1 MISLDAIDRRIL
13 ERLQHDGRLSNAD
26 LAEQV
31 GLSSSPC
38 WRRVKALEEAGV
50 IKGYAAQVDA
60 KSVGLSV
67 NVFMSVSLTTQ
78 TEKALKDFER
88 AAAERPEVMECYLMT
103 GDSDYL
109 LRIVVPD
116 LEAYERFV
124 MDFTKIQGIAQ
135 IRSSFALR
143 PVKQG
148 AALPLGVSGR
158 WVTRCRRPERSRP
171 WGGAVEG
178 PLFRRTMCRNE
189 KRSFDCAPS
198 ALRSRRRRLL

>member
-13 ERLQHDGRLSNAD
+13 DRLQKEGRLSNAD

-31 GLSSSPC
+31 G
-38 WRRVKALEEAGV
+38 V
-50 IKGYAAQVDA
+50 IKGYAARIDA
-60 KSVGLSV
+60 RSVGLSV

-78 TEKALKDFER
+78 VEKALQAFER

-109 LRIVVPD
+109 LRVVVPD

-124 MDFTKIQGIAQ
+124 MDFTKIAGIAQ

-148 AALPLGVSGR
+148 AALPLGV
-158 WVTRCRRPERSRP
+158 T
-171 WGGAVEG
+171 
-178 PLFRRTMCRNE
+178 
-189 KRSFDCAPS
+189 KAPG
-198 ALRSRRRRLL
+198 

>member
-13 ERLQHDGRLSNAD
+13 DRLQKEGRLSNAD

-50 IKGYAAQVDA
+50 IKGYAAQLDA

-78 TEKALKDFER
+78 VEKALQAFER
-88 AAAERPEVMECYLMT
+88 AAAARPEVMECYLMT

-109 LRIVVPD
+109 LRVVVPD

-124 MDFTKIQGIAQ
+124 MDFTKIVGIAQ

-143 PVKQG
+143 PVKQ
-148 AALPLGVSGR
+148 ATALPL
-158 WVTRCRRPERSRP
+158 
-171 WGGAVEG
+171 A
-178 PLFRRTMCRNE
+178 
-189 KRSFDCAPS
+189 
-198 ALRSRRRRLL
+198 

>member
-1 MISLDAIDRRIL
+1 MNHLDARDGGQVPYRHGRAERIL
-13 ERLQHDGRLSNAD
+13 HRTQVAYDSNLECAGRRGTSFLGGLVDYLDLVPKARSEFRDCERLQRDGRLSNAD

-50 IKGYAAQVDA
+50 IKGYAAQLDA

-67 NVFMSVSLTTQ
+67 NVFMSVSLSTQ
-78 TEKALKDFER
+78 VEKALQAFER
-88 AAAERPEVMECYLMT
+88 AAAARPEVMECYLMT

-109 LRIVVPD
+109 LRVVVPD

-124 MDFTKIQGIAQ
+124 MDFTKIVGIAQ

-143 PVKQG
+143 PVKQ
-148 AALPLGVSGR
+148 ATALPL
-158 WVTRCRRPERSRP
+158 
-171 WGGAVEG
+171 A
-178 PLFRRTMCRNE
+178 
-189 KRSFDCAPS
+189 
-198 ALRSRRRRLL
+198 